1 MNTLSRRLLG
11 SVGTVAA
18 ALALVLGTT
27 TPSWAV
33 APSNDDFANAR
44 VETSSFTDS
53 LSNVDATTESGEPV
67 LSDCT
72 FDPEFPATKTVWY
85 GLTITAGTEVSVST
99 AGSNFDTIVTAY
111 TGTDL
116 GSLSEIACNDDENY
130 PSTLTS
136 LMEFTA
142 SASTTYWIQVGG
154 VPNNGGNAGNLAV
167 DVVLTAPAETDM
179 SVSVTDS
186 PDPVSLGNNV
196 TYTVTV
202 SNAGPATATGAT
214 ASSSQ
219 LQGDALGIVSVTP
232 SQGSCTVSGPNVF
245 CTLGTIAAS
254 ASATVTIVGT
264 PASTST
270 LRFVFVAGNSGQPDP
285 DTSNN
290 ARQEST
296 TVNNAL
302 GCTIVGTNGNDT
314 ITGTNSADVICALGG
329 NDTIN
334 GRNGNDTI
342 YAGDG
347 NDSSYGEDLLGL
359 LDNGA
364 DTIYGGPGNDTLD
377 GQNGNDTLIDHDGTD
392 SLSGGNGND
401 SIDVQDGVGGDTAN
415 GGLGTDTCLADT
427 GDTTT
432 GC

>member
-1 MNTLSRRLLG
+1 MHSKLYRRLVG
-11 SVGTVAA
+11 SAGAVAA
-18 ALALVLGTT
+18 ALAFVLVGA
-27 TPSWAV
+27 TPGWAV
-33 APSNDDFANAR
+33 APSNDDFANAQAH
-44 VETSSFTDS
+44 TGAFTDS
-53 LSNVDATTESGEPV
+53 QNTADATTETGEDRA
-67 LSDCT
+67 LSCI
-72 FDPEFPATKTVWY
+72 FNGSFPDIGKTVWY
-85 GLTITAGTEVSVST
+85 GLTVADGTELTVDT
-99 AGSNFDTIVTAY
+99 FGSNFDTVLVVY
-111 TGTDL
+111 TGADL
-116 GSLSEIACNDDENY
+116 SSLTEVACNDD
-130 PSTLTS
+130 SGGS
-136 LMEFTA
+136 QSRVSFTA
-142 SASTTYWIQVGG
+142 SGSTTYWIQAGG
-154 VPNNGGNAGNLAV
+154 YVFSYGAESGDLDLNVAAGPPPGA
-167 DVVLTAPAETDM
+167 DV
-179 SVSVTDS
+179 SVSVVDS
-186 PDPVSLGNNV
+186 PDPVSLGDNV
-196 TYTVTV
+196 TYTATV
-202 SNAGPATATGAT
+202 SNAGPDTATGAT
-214 ASSSQ
+214 MSSGQ
-219 LQGDALGIVSVTP
+219 LTGDALGIVSVTP
-232 SQGSCTVSGPNVF
+232 SQGSCTVNGPNVS
-245 CTLGTIAAS
+245 CALGAIAAS

-264 PASTST
+264 PASTNTIS
-270 LRFVFVAGNSGQPDP
+270 FNFGAGSSVQDP
-285 DTSNN
+285 NTSNN
-290 ARQEST
+290 SYRVTT

-401 SIDVQDGVGGDTAN
+401 SINVQDGVGGDTAN
-415 GGLGTDTCLADT
+415 GGLGTDTCTVDT